1 MNTRLF
7 LILIIIFS
15 LLQGPLL
22 PSVFVEGILIVLFL
36 FGKGFKRSLP
46 FIFLAGIIFDL
57 FQPRTIGLTSLIFVL
72 GAGVTW
78 YLRSYISLQRGVF
91 LTLAAL
97 SIYLARIHF
106 VFNSPLFSLSL
117 VVVAVLSFSIFNIL
131 KPLVSGG
138 REFEI

>member
-1 MNTRLF
+1 MNTRIF
-7 LILIIIFS
+7 LILTLVFS

-36 FGKGFKRSLP
+36 FEKGLKRAMP

-57 FQPRTIGLTSLIFVL
+57 FQSRTIGLTSLIFVL
-72 GAGVTW
+72 GAGVIW

-91 LTLAAL
+91 LTLGAL
-97 SIYLARIHF
+97 SINLARIHF
-106 VFNSPLFSLSL
+106 AYHAPLFSLSP
-117 VVVAVLSFSIFNIL
+117 VVVLILGLLIFNVL
-131 KPLVSGG
+131 KPIISGG